1 MKISEMTIAKKIFNE
16 INPVAEWKF
25 DDFKEDVEDVIER
38 SSWEELDEDDI
49 KEIVEDII
57 LDKLY
62 DAFYNAV
69 IAASTEEENEDESG
83 IDYVAGEWSFLAF
96 ERGEKF
102 LTEQEIFDSVKDD
115 VDYARERETK

>member
-1 MKISEMTIAKKIFNE
+1 MKNEIAIARKIFNE
-16 INPVAEWKF
+16 LNPVAEWKF
-25 DDFKEDVEDVIER
+25 DDFKEDVEEAIER
-38 SSWEELDEDDI
+38 SSWEELDEGDI

-57 LDKLY
+57 TDKLY
-62 DAFYNAV
+62 DVFYDAIV
-69 IAASTEEENEDESG
+69 AASTEEENEDERG

-115 VDYARERETK
+115 VEYARERETK